1 MLAHKLMFFLPLAA
15 LALPAG
21 AAQQAQ
27 EAQEPKAVQS
37 QQGMVVVRDA
47 DTGQLRAPTPAE
59 AQALH
64 PRTNASAATAAAPAP
79 RMIVGPGG
87 RRSVKLDQRHMVYSV
102 VTRGGDGKLEEQC
115 VHGADAAHH
124 TAGHGA
130 AQPANTQP
138 PSTTNHKDHHH
149 EGR

>member
-1 MLAHKLMFFLPLAA
+1 MLTHKLMFFLPLAA
-15 LALPAG
+15 LALPAS

-47 DTGQLRAPTPAE
+47 DTGHLRAPTPAE

-64 PRTNASAATAAAPAP
+64 PRTNASAAAAAAPAP
-79 RMIVGPGG
+79 RMIIGPGG

-102 VTRGGDGKLEEQC
+102 VTRGADGKLEEQC
-115 VHGADAAHH
+115 VHGADAAH
-124 TAGHGA
+124 GA
-130 AQPANTQP
+130 AQPAGTQP
-138 PSTTNHKDHHH
+138 PSTTNHKEHHH

>member
-1 MLAHKLMFFLPLAA
+1 MLTHKLMFFLPLAA
-15 LALPAG
+15 LALPAC
-21 AAQQAQ
+21 AAQQA
-27 EAQEPKAVQS
+27 EP

-64 PRTNASAATAAAPAP
+64 PRTNASAAAAAAPAP
-79 RMIVGPGG
+79 RMIIGPGG

-102 VTRGGDGKLEEQC
+102 VTRGADGKLEEQC
-115 VHGADAAHH
+115 VHGADAAH
-124 TAGHGA
+124 GA
-130 AQPANTQP
+130 AQPAGTQP
-138 PSTTNHKDHHH
+138 PSTTNHKEHHH